1 MGKFSRLG
9 NDLYGGRKSYDFVHK
24 KTIWYAISLV
34 LVVGAIAIVM
44 LRGLNFGIE
53 FTGGTQYKVSLP
65 TSQVNQTNAD
75 TIREAVAGAGVAEA
89 EAPIVTTAGEAILVQ
104 IEEISQE
111 ESDTITAAIEG
122 SVDGVGDISQDEI
135 SASWGQEVA
144 QRAALGVT
152 IFIVLVMLF
161 IGVYFREW
169 KMSVAAFVA
178 LFHDIAITIGIYA
191 LSGFQVTPSAVTG
204 LLAILGFSLYDT
216 VVVFDK
222 VKENTHEMRETRQ
235 TYAQAANLAVNQ
247 TLVRSIN
254 TGIVALIPIGAIL
267 YVSATQLGSSSL
279 QDLALSQFV
288 GMAVGV
294 YSSIFLAPRVLV
306 HLKSNET
313 EVVLAE
319 KRARARA
326 RAAADKYAS
335 VPTTHA
341 EDTPVVDRGPEDD
354 FDEDDGVPAGT
365 APARTAPPRA
375 PEASGRGRVAPEARG
390 PIRPERQRRRTQP
403 AQPQAAVEAGQD
415 VTDAHEAMARL
426 VRDVP
431 DFPEPGVMFKDIT
444 PLLAD
449 HAGFTAVV
457 EALADAG
464 RDDGATAVDKV
475 VGMEARGFILGAPVA
490 LSLGAGFV
498 PVRKAGKLPRE
509 THAVSYELEYGSATL
524 EVHRDAI
531 SPGERVLLVDD
542 VLATGGTVAA
552 TRELVEACGGVVVG
566 VAMLMEL
573 TFLPGRAAVGELPLT
588 VLLSV

>member
-24 KTIWYAISLV
+24 KTLWYAVSGV
-34 LVVGAIAIVM
+34 LVAAAIAVVL

-65 TSQVNQTNAD
+65 ASEVTQTNAD
-75 TIREAVAGAGVAEA
+75 TIREAVAGADVAEA

-104 IEEISQE
+104 VEELTQE
-111 ESDTITAAIEG
+111 ESDRITTAIEG
-122 SVDGVGDISQDEI
+122 AVPGVDDISQDEI

-152 IFIVLVMLF
+152 VFIVLVMLF

-178 LFHDIAITIGIYA
+178 LFHDIAITVGVYA

-222 VKENTHEMRETRQ
+222 VKENTHEMTKTRQ
-235 TYAQAANLAVNQ
+235 TYAEAANLAVNQ

-267 YVSATQLGSSSL
+267 YVSAVQLGSSSL

-306 HLKSNET
+306 HLKANET

-319 KRARARA
+319 KRAKARA
-326 RAAADKYAS
+326 RAAADKYAA

-341 EDTPVVDRGPEDD
+341 SDVPVLDDDPDELADDDRV
-354 FDEDDGVPAGT
+354 VPAGSS
-365 APARTAPPRA
+365 PMRTAPPRR
-375 PEASGRGRVAPEARG
+375 PEATGRGRIAPEARG
-390 PIRPERQRRRTQP
+390 PIAPSPASGGRNQP
-403 AQPQAAVEAGQD
+403 TRKP
-415 VTDAHEAMARL
+415 RSK
-426 VRDVP
+426 R
-431 DFPEPGVMFKDIT
+431 
-444 PLLAD
+444 
-449 HAGFTAVV
+449 
-457 EALADAG
+457 G
-464 RDDGATAVDKV
+464 R
-475 VGMEARGFILGAPVA
+475 
-490 LSLGAGFV
+490 S
-498 PVRKAGKLPRE
+498 
-509 THAVSYELEYGSATL
+509 
-524 EVHRDAI
+524 
-531 SPGERVLLVDD
+531 
-542 VLATGGTVAA
+542 
-552 TRELVEACGGVVVG
+552 
-566 VAMLMEL
+566 
-573 TFLPGRAAVGELPLT
+573 
-588 VLLSV
+588 